1 MLRGARWLY
10 GLVNARLNGSQRK
23 GDRQRMAR
31 QVPELLTLHQA
42 AERLNVHY
50 MTAYRWVRK
59 GELPA
64 YKTGGRLRVRLAD
77 VERFLAE
84 RRLDVAMSIQTN
96 NHTDWDRHVDRL
108 VAHLLA
114 GDDRSAR
121 ADVQKVISDGATAGN
136 TYVRLITPALHR
148 VGTAW
153 EHGEITVA
161 EEHRASQICV
171 SIVAQLSDMFRR
183 SGVARGTA
191 VTVTPPEELH
201 AIASAMAADF
211 LRAAGYNVHHLGAGV
226 PAHDLAMF
234 LKVVPADLI
243 CFSITQSIPTEEYA
257 ELMRACRE
265 ANADTMV
272 IFGGQGVDESA
283 AAAVGG
289 TVLVDMADLAEHIE
303 QL

>member
-1 MLRGARWLY
+1 
-10 GLVNARLNGSQRK
+10 
-23 GDRQRMAR
+23 MAR
-31 QVPELLTLHQA
+31 HVPELLTLHQA

-77 VERFLAE
+77 VERFLTE
-84 RRLDVAMSIQTN
+84 RRLDVAMSIVSTN
-96 NHTDWDRHVDRL
+96 QTDWDRHVDRL

-114 GDDRSAR
+114 GDDRSAH

-136 TYVRLITPALHR
+136 AYVRLITPALHR

-183 SGVARGTA
+183 SGAPRGTA
-191 VTVTPPEELH
+191 VTLTPPDERH
-201 AIASAMAADF
+201 ALASAMVADF
-211 LRAAGYNVHHLGAGV
+211 LRGAGFTVHHLGSGV
-226 PAHDLAMF
+226 PASDLAIF

-243 CFSITQSIPTEEYA
+243 CFSITQSIPIEEYH
-257 ELMRACRE
+257 ELMRACQE
-265 ANADTMV
+265 ANPETAV
-272 IFGGQGVDESA
+272 IFGGQGVDEEA
-283 AAAVGG
+283 ATAVGA
-289 TVLVDMADLAEHIE
+289 TVLVDMAGLAVHIE